1 MRWMLIGKVSSPLT
15 KGMRRCRPGPA
26 TELNWPK
33 RVTTVRS
40 YSPTVKNGDT
50 T

>member
-1 MRWMLIGKVSSPLT
+1 MRWMPIGKVSSPLT
-15 KGMRRCRPGPA
+15 NGMRKCRPGPA

-40 YSPTVKNGDT
+40 YSPTVKNGET
-50 T
+50 R